1 MVSVVK
7 PYSWH
12 SINNLGTDMIKNSNI
27 DNIGGMEFATFRLKE
42 GVTEAR
48 LVELSNKI
56 EAEFLSQQEELILH
70 FLVRGADG
78 IYADVAIA
86 SSQKKA
92 EEYCQQWLDNTV
104 ALEYLE
110 LIEKE
115 SVNMTFWT
123 RIN

>member
-1 MVSVVK
+1 
-7 PYSWH
+7 
-12 SINNLGTDMIKNSNI
+12 MIKNGDINS
-27 DNIGGMEFATFRLKE
+27 IGGMEFATFKLKE

-48 LVELSNKI
+48 LVELSNHV
-56 EAEFLSQQEELILH
+56 EAELLSEQGELILH

-78 IYADVAIA
+78 VYADVAIA
-86 SSQKKA
+86 SSQEKA
-92 EEYCQQWLDNTV
+92 EQYCQQWLDNTV

-110 LIEKE
+110 LLEKK

>member
-1 MVSVVK
+1 
-7 PYSWH
+7 
-12 SINNLGTDMIKNSNI
+12 MITNKSI

-48 LVELSNKI
+48 LVELSHQV
-56 EAEFLSQQEELILH
+56 ESEFLSQQEELVLH
-70 FLVRGADG
+70 FLIRGKDG

-86 SSQKKA
+86 SSQEKA
-92 EEYCQQWLDNTV
+92 EEYCQQWLSNKV

-110 LIEKE
+110 LLDKE
-115 SVNMTFWT
+115 SVSMTFWS

>member
-1 MVSVVK
+1 
-7 PYSWH
+7 
-12 SINNLGTDMIKNSNI
+12 MITNSNI
-27 DNIGGMEFATFRLKE
+27 DSIGGMEFATFRLKK

-48 LVELSNKI
+48 LVELSNQV
-56 EAEFLSQQEELILH
+56 EAEFLTQQEELVLH

-86 SSQKKA
+86 SSQEKA
-92 EEYCQQWLDNTV
+92 EEYCQQWLHNPV

-110 LIEKE
+110 LLEKA
-115 SVNMTFWT
+115 SVEMTFWT

>member
-1 MVSVVK
+1 MLSVATH
-7 PYSWH
+7 YSWH
-12 SINNLGTDMIKNSNI
+12 SSNNWGTNMIKNGNS
-27 DNIGGMEFATFRLKE
+27 DSIGGMEFATFRLKD

-48 LVELSNKI
+48 LIELSNNV
-56 EAEFLSQQEELILH
+56 EADFLSQQGELILH

-86 SSQKKA
+86 SSQEKA
-92 EEYCQQWLDNTV
+92 EEYCQQWLDNAV

-110 LIEKE
+110 LLEKD